1 MVGSFKITNLN
12 LNLILKETCVC
23 ILLAKNSD
31 YRMATKITSSKKT
44 TPKKKPII
52 KKDSGTFKAKLTRFL
67 VKTFLWFIGLSIFFV
82 VVFKFIPVPFTPL
95 MVIRA
100 IEHKLDG
107 NENHF
112 SHDWEPIENISIN
125 LQKAVIASEDG
136 NFLTHSGFDF
146 SAMQKAIKNNSRG
159 RRIKGGSTISQ
170 QTAKNVFLWQGRS
183 YLRKG
188 LEAYFTVLIEI
199 IWGKERIM
207 EVYLNSIEMG
217 NGVYG
222 AQAATQHWYRK
233 DATNLTKMQAAGI
246 AAILPNPRKFSAT
259 SSSSYINNRKSKIV
273 RMMVNMGNQG
283 GV

>member
-1 MVGSFKITNLN
+1 
-12 LNLILKETCVC
+12 
-23 ILLAKNSD
+23 
-31 YRMATKITSSKKT
+31 MATKITPGKSRQLVKKEPT
-44 TPKKKPII
+44 
-52 KKDSGTFKAKLTRFL
+52 SFMNKLTRFL
-67 VKTFLWFIGLSIFFV
+67 FKALLWFFGLSLFFV
-82 VVFKFIPVPFTPL
+82 VFFKFVPVPFTPI

-100 IEHKLDG
+100 IENKAAG
-107 NENHF
+107 KEVFF
-112 SHDWEPIENISIN
+112 SHDWEPIENISMN

-136 NFLTHSGFDF
+136 TFLKHNGFDF
-146 SAMQKAIKNNSRG
+146 VAMQKAYKSNERG

-222 AQAATQHWYRK
+222 AQAAAEHWYRK
-233 DATNLTKMQAAGI
+233 DASSLTPMQAAGI
-246 AAILPNPRKFSAT
+246 AAILPNPRKYSAT
-259 SSSSYINNRKSKIV
+259 SSSSYINRRKAKIV
-273 RMMVNMGNQG
+273 RVMRTVGKIDYSK
-283 GV
+283 